1 MTIMEKLTTMWN
13 QATSHLWNEV
23 QPLLAALHAWEQEAY
38 LFTSTVNAFLLV
50 GVIALVVLRL
60 TDGTPKRLQERAF
73 LACISMGAFMQI
85 FPFPSPEGIDWDTL
99 LFRMGLFGWGVNAFF
114 MAVRARITNWK
125 R

>member
-1 MTIMEKLTTMWN
+1 MTIMEKLPTMWN
-13 QATSHLWNEV
+13 QATSRLLTEA
-23 QPLLAALHAWEQEAY
+23 QPLLTALRSWEQEMT
-38 LFTSTVNAFLLV
+38 LLTSTMNAFLLI